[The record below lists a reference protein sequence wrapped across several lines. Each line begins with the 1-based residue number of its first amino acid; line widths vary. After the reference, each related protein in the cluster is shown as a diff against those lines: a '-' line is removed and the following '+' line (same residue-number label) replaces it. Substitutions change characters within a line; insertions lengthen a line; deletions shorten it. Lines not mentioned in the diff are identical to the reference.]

1 MAGKS
6 AVMSVRIVADAK
18 QASGELSRFERAID
32 GVESTLDKL
41 TPYAA
46 AAGAGLVAF
55 GTMAVNAAAE
65 AEQNFGAVET
75 VFKGA
80 ADTVHAY
87 AEQAAN
93 AVGMS
98 SSSYEALAA
107 SIGGSLSKAGYSQD
121 ELAQKTNDLINAGAD
136 LSSVFGGD
144 AKEASE
150 AMGAALRGEFDSLER
165 FGVFMSASA
174 VEARMAAEGTDQLT
188 GAAYEAA
195 KKQATVNEIMEQAGA
210 YAGNFAREADTAA
223 GAQQRASAAYQD
235 AVAALG
241 EALLPTVTA
250 VANKLAEMARWASEN
265 TDVIQTLGLG
275 IGIFAAAVF
284 AGQGALMAYNG
295 AQAAIKIATQG
306 WTAAQWVLNAALNAN
321 PIGLIVIAIAAL
333 VAAFIWAYNNVDWF
347 RQGVDDALAWIGQAW
362 DNTTRWIS
370 DTWNGAVNFVKE
382 KWDGAVSWVSEKYN
396 GLTNSA
402 RNAGSKIKQA
412 YDDAANRV
420 KNTWNGAITWVKNG
434 FTNAQNVARSVVQ
447 GIVNYF
453 RSLGNSMRNTFSGII
468 SWINSIRNRISNIFS
483 GFRLPSMPG
492 WAKKLIGASGMPGMA
507 WDSERGHY
515 YAPRPEVL
523 EAPFMLTAD
532 RNALL
537 APLGGLT
544 PSVSAQQTTNV
555 TVNFNGFVSDPLAT
569 AREIKRLLNQHT
581 ELVGA

>member
-121 ELAQKTNDLINAGAD
+121 ELAEKTNELINAGAD

-241 EALLPTVTA
+241 QALLPTVTD

-265 TDVIQTLGLG
+265 TGTIQALGAG
-275 IGIFAAAVF
+275 IAIFVGAVF

-306 WTAAQWVLNAALNAN
+306 WAAAQWLLNAALNAN
-321 PIGLIVIAIAAL
+321 PIALIVVAIAGL
-333 VAAFIWAYNNVDWF
+333 VAAFVWAYNNVESF
-347 RQGVDDALAWIGQAW
+347 RQGVDDALAWIGRAW
-362 DNTTRWIS
+362 DNTTAWIGRVWNGGVKGVK
-370 DTWNGAVNFVKE
+370 DTWNGAVNWVVK
-382 KWDGAVSWVSEKYN
+382 KYES
-396 GLTNSA
+396 LTTAA
-402 RNAGSKIKQA
+402 RNVAGRISA
-412 YDDAANRV
+412 TYRTAARGV
-420 KNTWNGAITWVKNG
+420 KDTWNVAVNWVANT
-434 FTNAQNVARSVVQ
+434 FARLRAAAHFVVQ

-453 RSLGNSMRNTFSGII
+453 RSLGQSMRNTFSGII
-468 SWINSIRNRISNIFS
+468 SWINAIRNRISNIFS
-483 GFRLPSMPG
+483 GFRLPRMPG
-492 WAKKLIGASGMPGMA
+492 WAKKLIGASAVVGME

-515 YAPRPEVL
+515 YAPRPDVL
-523 EAPFMLTAD
+523 DAPFMLTAD
-532 RNALL
+532 RFTPL
-537 APLGGLT
+537 AALGGGT
-544 PSVSAQQTTNV
+544 PSVSAQQTVNV
-555 TVNFNGFVSDPLAT
+555 TVNFNGLVTDPIAT